1 MPTGDGPRDPRS
13 ARTRR
18 DAPNDGDER
27 RKAGDERSTA
37 VADRATVGVGTESAT
52 GSLAPGD
59 VLAGRYEVI
68 SELGRGAE
76 GVVLEARD
84 LRAGA
89 VIALKLIPEAE
100 VTGARLARLRRELA
114 LARRI
119 THPSVVRTYDLVD
132 VAGWVGLTME
142 LVRGKTLRVHLNDTP
157 VADRSVAWLAQ
168 LAEHLAEA
176 LAAAHTAGVVHRD
189 LKPSNVLLG
198 MPDGPQ
204 RGDRSRAKIT
214 DFGIARVSAEAP
226 ASARFADSGSA
237 DAAAFATAV
246 GSIVGTPRY
255 MAPEQL
261 DGSPDVGPAADVYAL
276 GLLLFEAATDERP
289 LDGAD
294 LASLREARRGRAP
307 KLGERRPDLPI
318 AFAAIVDRCL
328 EPAVA
333 DRFVDGA
340 AVLDALRK
348 VAAHPEIPT
357 TPDTT
362 EPRPIRRSRR
372 LLGGLGVALVI
383 GAGSV
388 AAWSVTRERVR
399 SDASSSARVD
409 PNVIQFDK
417 RGFAVGEK
425 RSLHEISTRSLT
437 FVKPSP
443 LVLTTTDEVQ
453 RSVTVMSADRYTLLK
468 VRIEYQVATHTED
481 RGGVVTRKEL
491 PIQGKAYIVEVRDG
505 RPVVSDTRYE
515 PVLTEEADLVLRAA
529 GPLGTPSREITT
541 LPDVPV
547 RVGDRADSLAELF
560 SAALLQKGE
569 IEMDQVEVTLGAI
582 DRSSTPTARFDVKL
596 VGRSKSADPHVELDI
611 GGELEVME
619 TGRIRLVDLSGKMAL
634 SGEELEATGTYSMRV
649 VRDAG

>member
-1 MPTGDGPRDPRS
+1 MPTGDGQRDPRTAS
-13 ARTRR
+13 TRR
-18 DAPNDGDER
+18 AAPSDGDAR
-27 RKAGDERSTA
+27 REAGDELATA
-37 VADRATVGVGTESAT
+37 GVGPAPAT

-89 VIALKLIPEAE
+89 VIALKLIPEAD

-119 THPSVVRTYDLVD
+119 TPPSVVRTYDLVD
-132 VAGWVGLTME
+132 VAGWVGLTIE
-142 LVRGKTLRVHLNDTP
+142 LVRGKTLRAHMNETP
-157 VADRSVAWLAQ
+157 VAGRAPTWLAT

-176 LAAAHTAGVVHRD
+176 LAAAHAAGVVHRD
-189 LKPSNVLLG
+189 LKPSNVLL
-198 MPDGPQ
+198 DE
-204 RGDRSRAKIT
+204 RGRAKIT
-214 DFGIARVSAEAP
+214 DFGIARVTEDAP
-226 ASARFADSGSA
+226 ESARFAGSGGA
-237 DAAAFATAV
+237 DAAAFATVV

-261 DGSPDVGPAADVYAL
+261 AGSPDIGPETDVYAL
-276 GLLLFEAATDERP
+276 GLVLFEAATDERP

-307 KLGERRPDLPI
+307 ALGARRPDLP
-318 AFAAIVDRCL
+318 ARFAAIIDRCL
-328 EPAVA
+328 EPAAA
-333 DRFVDGA
+333 DRFADGA
-340 AVLDALRK
+340 AVLEALRK
-348 VAAHPEIPT
+348 VGAPAEHPTPGAAA
-357 TPDTT
+357 
-362 EPRPIRRSRR
+362 EPGPGSRSRTA
-372 LLGGLGVALVI
+372 LLAGLGVAIVI
-383 GAGSV
+383 GVGSV
-388 AAWSVTRERVR
+388 ASWYASR
-399 SDASSSARVD
+399 SGAHVPSGASATTTAD

-417 RGFAVGEK
+417 RGFAVGER
-425 RSLHEISTRSLT
+425 RSLHEVSTRSLT

-443 LVLTTTDEVQ
+443 LVLTTTDEV
-453 RSVTVMSADRYTLLK
+453 RRTVAVMSADRYTLLK

-481 RGGVVTRKEL
+481 RGGDVKRTEL
-491 PIQGKAYIVEVRDG
+491 PIQGKAYIVEVKDG
-505 RPVVSDTRYE
+505 RPVVSDARYE
-515 PVLTEEADLVLRAA
+515 PVLTEEADLVLKAA

-547 RVGDRADSLAELF
+547 RVAERVDSLAELF

-569 IEMDQVEVTLGAI
+569 IEMDKVEVTLGAI
-582 DRSSTPTARFDVKL
+582 DRSSTPTGRFDVKL

-619 TGRIRLVDLSGKMAL
+619 TGRIRLVDLSGKMLL

-649 VRDAG
+649 ERSAE